1 MLCDMSVL
9 NPKMHNKQTNNSFL
23 LIIFFACGVFIFKYV
38 VYMMSVLDSK
48 MK

>member
-1 MLCDMSVL
+1 MWYVFAEAQNAQLT
-9 NPKMHNKQTNNSFL
+9 NTQTIF
-23 LIIFFACGVFIFKYV
+23 IIYFFACGVFKLKYV